1 MRFQTQQRAHQ
12 TTGGNTSARLYYVP
26 SRRERPLILAVLAED
41 AEQDSRD
48 SVAGRIPAS
57 HFWPPYPDVF
67 AGIGS

>member
-1 MRFQTQQRAHQ
+1 
-12 TTGGNTSARLYYVP
+12 
-26 SRRERPLILAVLAED
+26 VLAED